1 MILQNHCKEVSPVL
15 GKEYAKA
22 DQMKSE
28 VESEEVLKRLN
39 TDCLSFLQRVALSE
53 KE

>member
-1 MILQNHCKEVSPVL
+1 MILLNRCKEESPVP

-28 VESEEVLKRLN
+28 VEPEEVLKRLN
-39 TDCLSFLQRVALSE
+39 TDCLSLLQRVALSE